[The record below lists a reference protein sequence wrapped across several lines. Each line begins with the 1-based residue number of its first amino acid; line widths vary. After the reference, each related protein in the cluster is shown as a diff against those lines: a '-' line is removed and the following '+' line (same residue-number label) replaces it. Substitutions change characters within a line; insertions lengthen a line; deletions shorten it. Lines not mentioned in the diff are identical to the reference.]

1 MQQASTWERA
11 APLTNE
17 QQTSIEALSSVCT
30 QRPLPIHLTDP
41 ALAAPTPT
49 SAAAAAAAAQQQPFA
64 PASQPPTTAID
75 TISSPPGRTESVEL
89 SFSGTSFEDVV
100 LQNSSE
106 FYKWLSVL
114 EVARAAESE
123 SKFQQ
128 HAAVLDAHLA
138 SCDEL
143 LNTIDEVLELFV
155 ALREGQRA
163 VSDRT
168 ASLHVTCEHLVN
180 EREALVA
187 AADALRSKLAY
198 FDELEKVAAEFHA
211 ASLSLESTAAV
222 MAALQRV
229 DESLA
234 FVSSHPHYADAA
246 AYNVKFRQLQSRAL
260 AAVKARVQQTL
271 KSAAATVVSTLPPP
285 LAPSTAADAV
295 NNSTN
300 TKNGVGETGAETT
313 LLYVRFRAIVEPAL
327 KPIFQ
332 GIESRAMTGTNPE
345 YARLLQDCEKIH
357 RDTRLSLMRGPV
369 ATHLASLSGQPL
381 PAVLR
386 SGTAFLLHVAQLET
400 QLFEQLFPLSAK
412 QHHQHNNNV
421 TAVGGGGRVP
431 TTNQALGP
439 LMDPLCML
447 LYDVMRPALVAL
459 RDIDVLCE
467 LAYVLCT
474 EILQQQQ
481 QQGQQQGNGALLHPV
496 LGRMLGDIQERLTYR
511 AQAFIRE
518 NVAGFVPT
526 PEELKYPD
534 ILLVLDDKKDGTDDS
549 TAVEGEET
557 ALLSQQQQEKK
568 ERPSS
573 ESYHGWYPP
582 VQRSLLLLSKL
593 YRTIPQKAFNGL
605 AHEAVAAAA
614 NAVVDAAR
622 AITATSGS
630 IHGQLF
636 TIRQLLILREQ
647 IAPFEADFAVVE
659 RSLDF
664 SHVKDYLRRTLS
676 GQLPLFSFS
685 SNNAVLQLVSR
696 GGPRLSENQV
706 DAKKDL
712 ERQLKTACEGFILTV
727 TKVAVDPALTFL
739 TKVTAIKLATGMG
752 SGSGG
757 SNKDEE
763 ATPLRN
769 QAFASPDRVVEV
781 ATALM
786 AALRGPLP
794 EAAAALRA
802 YLPAEETR
810 TALFKPIKGNVIEAH
825 GQLRRLLVEEGYE
838 AGDVGRA
845 GLCGGEELEAL
856 LDGMMVH

>member
-1 MQQASTWERA
+1 
-11 APLTNE
+11 
-17 QQTSIEALSSVCT
+17 
-30 QRPLPIHLTDP
+30 
-41 ALAAPTPT
+41 
-49 SAAAAAAAAQQQPFA
+49 
-64 PASQPPTTAID
+64 
-75 TISSPPGRTESVEL
+75 
-89 SFSGTSFEDVV
+89 
-100 LQNSSE
+100 
-106 FYKWLSVL
+106 
-114 EVARAAESE
+114 
-123 SKFQQ
+123 
-128 HAAVLDAHLA
+128 
-138 SCDEL
+138 
-143 LNTIDEVLELFV
+143 
-155 ALREGQRA
+155 
-163 VSDRT
+163 
-168 ASLHVTCEHLVN
+168 
-180 EREALVA
+180 
-187 AADALRSKLAY
+187 
-198 FDELEKVAAEFHA
+198 
-211 ASLSLESTAAV
+211 
-222 MAALQRV
+222 
-229 DESLA
+229 
-234 FVSSHPHYADAA
+234 
-246 AYNVKFRQLQSRAL
+246 
-260 AAVKARVQQTL
+260 
-271 KSAAATVVSTLPPP
+271 
-285 LAPSTAADAV
+285 
-295 NNSTN
+295 
-300 TKNGVGETGAETT
+300 
-313 LLYVRFRAIVEPAL
+313 
-327 KPIFQ
+327 
-332 GIESRAMTGTNPE
+332 
-345 YARLLQDCEKIH
+345 
-357 RDTRLSLMRGPV
+357 
-369 ATHLASLSGQPL
+369 
-381 PAVLR
+381 
-386 SGTAFLLHVAQLET
+386 
-400 QLFEQLFPLSAK
+400 
-412 QHHQHNNNV
+412 
-421 TAVGGGGRVP
+421 
-431 TTNQALGP
+431 
-439 LMDPLCML
+439 MDPLCML